1 MATTIVLN
9 DMRTA
14 PTAAARSPTEQGRRP
29 PRELRQRCNR
39 LPTRGFG
46 SSSGKLLR
54 RHIAGIAS
62 HDYHAA
68 GFGCHI
74 RSGADCDTDVRGHQ
88 RGGIVESHRR
98 PSQRTSLAAARYRSS
113 GLLTW
118 LVLDCSTGAG
128 ERDARVTALADH
140 DRLD

>member
-1 MATTIVLN
+1 MAMTIVLN

-14 PTAAARSPTEQGRRP
+14 PTAAARSPTEQGRWHR
-29 PRELRQRCNR
+29 RLR
-39 LPTRGFG
+39 LPHP
-46 SSSGKLLR
+46 LR
-54 RHIAGIAS
+54 RRLR
-62 HDYHAA
+62 YRRP
-68 GFGCHI
+68 
-74 RSGADCDTDVRGHQ
+74 RSPAR
-88 RGGIVESHRR
+88 GIVESHRR

-118 LVLDCSTGAG
+118 LVLDCSTGAS